1 MKSISKQLTPDRSLQ
16 ISKTESFNRSLA
28 WTWGILGI
36 RGTLTT
42 AALPDAETA
51 PTARLDCLTAF
62 LIIVVMV
69 QKEIEGMKAM
79 N

>member
-1 MKSISKQLTPDRSLQ
+1 M
-16 ISKTESFNRSLA
+16 
-28 WTWGILGI
+28 GILGI
-36 RGTLTT
+36 WGTLTT

-69 QKEIEGMKAM
+69 QKEIEGMKVM